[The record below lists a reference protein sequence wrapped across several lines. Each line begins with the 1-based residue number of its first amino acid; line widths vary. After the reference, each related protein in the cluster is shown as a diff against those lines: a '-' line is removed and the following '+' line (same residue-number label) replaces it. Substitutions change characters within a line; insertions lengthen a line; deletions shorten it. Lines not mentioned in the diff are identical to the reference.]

1 MHFCK
6 ILFSFILW
14 TLFLPAVKA
23 QVVNFPDPVFK
34 QALIKK
40 KVDVNNDGEIQV
52 AEGEK
57 VTKLYLEETAFLS
70 MEGIKSFKNLEEFGT
85 YKNKIRQV
93 DLQGMTG
100 LKRLYLVGSEIEIL
114 NITGCV
120 NLEHLSL
127 IGNRLKDIDITPF
140 KKLTEL
146 SLNYNQLTR
155 IEVSNYPELKTV
167 NLSDNGIT
175 DFKINGCP
183 KLQSLMIRKNRIAG
197 SLDLTG
203 FPDMRNF
210 SADNNLLS
218 TVNIRGL
225 KKLESF
231 SCLYCNITTLNLSG
245 AESLVDLIW

>member
-6 ILFSFILW
+6 ILFSFFLL
-14 TLFLPAVKA
+14 TLFLSSVNA
-23 QVVNFPDPVFK
+23 QVVNLPDPGFK

-52 AEGEK
+52 AEAQK
-57 VTKLYLEETAFLS
+57 VTKLYLDEGAISS

-85 YKNKIRQV
+85 YKTKIRQV
-93 DLQGMTG
+93 DLQGMTS
-100 LKRLYLVGSEIEIL
+100 LKRLYLVGSDIETL
-114 NITGCV
+114 DITGCV

-155 IEVSNYPELKTV
+155 IEINNYPELKAV
-167 NLSDNGIT
+167 NLSDNSIA
-175 DFKINGCP
+175 DLKINGCP

-197 SLDLTG
+197 NLDLTG
-203 FPDMRNF
+203 FPDMRIF

-218 TVNIRGL
+218 AVNIRGL

-231 SCLYCNITTLNLSG
+231 SCLYCNVNTLNLSG
-245 AESLVDLIW
+245 TESLVDLIW